1 MKSDSNSAAVA
12 AAIREIDGGDR
23 AALRS
28 RETRRQLTQ
37 EIIRVFELAIRR
49 HLDQWY
55 HSSPS
60 GRKNRAHPH
69 TEMKNIQH
77 PMPITQVRPSLGVQ
91 CWMLVV
97 GCFLCIHTSARAAET
112 HPALTAWLHA
122 QTNLQTWSADVT
134 QTRTLKTLTQ
144 PLTNTGRIWFAAPNR
159 FRWEIGTPAQTIAV
173 RQTAEMLV
181 IYPRLKRA
189 ERYPL
194 TAQAGQWKE
203 MLALMDAG
211 FPRNESDLQGRF
223 KILALTGTN
232 EVHHVA
238 LQPKSAVAR
247 RMMPLIT
254 ISFLSNDFS
263 LRATE
268 LQFTDGST
276 MRNEFSNAAVNP
288 KIDAATFAPVLDAD
302 YKIVEPLK
310 K

>member
-1 MKSDSNSAAVA
+1 
-12 AAIREIDGGDR
+12 
-23 AALRS
+23 
-28 RETRRQLTQ
+28 
-37 EIIRVFELAIRR
+37 
-49 HLDQWY
+49 
-55 HSSPS
+55 
-60 GRKNRAHPH
+60 
-69 TEMKNIQH
+69 
-77 PMPITQVRPSLGVQ
+77 MPRTQVRPSLGVR
-91 CWMLVV
+91 CSMLVV
-97 GCFLCIHTSARAAET
+97 GCFLCIFTLFTPARAAET
-112 HPALTAWLHA
+112 HPALTAWLNA

-144 PLTNTGRIWFAAPNR
+144 PLTNTGHIWFAAPNR
-159 FRWEIGTPAQTIAV
+159 FRWEIGHPAQTIAV
-173 RQTAEMLV
+173 RQTDQLLV
-181 IYPRLKRA
+181 VYPRLKRA

-194 TAQAGQWKE
+194 TAQAGQWKD

-211 FPRNESDLQGRF
+211 FPRDQSDLEGRF
-223 KILALTGTN
+223 NILSLTGTN

-254 ISFLSNDFS
+254 ISFSTNDFS

-288 KIDAATFAPVLDAD
+288 KIDPATFTPVLEAD
-302 YKIVEPLK
+302 FKIVEPLK